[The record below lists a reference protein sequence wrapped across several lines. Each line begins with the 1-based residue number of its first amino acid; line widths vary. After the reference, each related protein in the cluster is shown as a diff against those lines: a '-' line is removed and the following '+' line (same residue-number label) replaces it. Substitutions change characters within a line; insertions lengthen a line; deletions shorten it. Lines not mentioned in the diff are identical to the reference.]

1 MKNQLDLT
9 FLLSPRHHS
18 NVSREWL
25 QVVDEIRAINGFQAF
40 LQPSSF
46 AELQWAAEA
55 GPVIVVNISDTRSD
69 AIIIVRKVSR
79 PIRVPL
85 PQATPDN
92 VRRLADAFG
101 SRATELDT
109 PSAVILLRDL
119 WTAIVEPIAKRLRD
133 PRLNLSFGSRIWWCP
148 TGDAARLP
156 LHGAGPYKRGERDML
171 HMYTSSY
178 APNLTTLIQARKA
191 RPTHMEDDEEMEEEE
206 EEEVGSL
213 EESESEDTE
222 EETEEEAN
230 AVEQA
235 NGPTILLVGQAEI
248 QGEEALPDTHVELRC
263 IADRYAPNATVLDGP
278 AASRE
283 RVVKALERHS
293 WVHLA
298 CHGYRDDHQP
308 FASYFSLRGGGLSLL
323 DLLKTDLPKAELA
336 VLSACHSAGNNG
348 DLPDEF
354 LHPAAAMM
362 VAGFKSVVATMWALD
377 DKVGPVFAEEFYG
390 EMLGG
395 KGGPKGAGHAA
406 FAVRKAVRA
415 LGRKGVPL
423 MQRINL
429 VHFGI

>member
-1 MKNQLDLT
+1 M
-9 FLLSPRHHS
+9 
-18 NVSREWL
+18 
-25 QVVDEIRAINGFQAF
+25 DEIRSINGFQAF

-55 GPVIVVNISDTRSD
+55 GPVIVVNISKTRSD
-69 AIIIVRKVSR
+69 AIIIVRTVSR

-109 PSAVILLRDL
+109 PNAVILLREL
-119 WTAIVEPIAKRLRD
+119 WTTIVEPIAKRLQD

-178 APNLTTLIQARKA
+178 APNLSTLIQARKA
-191 RPTHMEDDEEMEEEE
+191 RPTHMEDDEEIEGEKDDA
-206 EEEVGSL
+206 S
-213 EESESEDTE
+213 T
-222 EETEEEAN
+222 ETEEESDEEDSEEESEEESSAAPQPN
-230 AVEQA
+230 S
-235 NGPTILLVGQAEI
+235 PPILLVGQADI
-248 QGEEALPDTHVELRC
+248 GGEEALPDTHTELKC
-263 IADRYAPNATVLDGP
+263 ISDKYAPNATVLDGP

-283 RVVKALERHS
+283 RVVKALRTHP

-298 CHGYRDDHQP
+298 CHGYRDNRQP

-323 DLLKTDLPKAELA
+323 DLVKTDLPKAELA
-336 VLSACHSAGNNG
+336 VLSACHSAGNNA

-362 VAGFKSVVATMWALD
+362 VAGFKGVVATMWALD
-377 DKVGPVFAEEFYG
+377 DKVGPAFAEQFYG
-390 EMLGG
+390 EMLNR